1 MMRTRVLLADDHG
14 LIRQGLKS
22 LLEGQGFQVVG
33 EASDGHEA
41 VRAAEK
47 THPDVAILDIR
58 MPVLNGVDA
67 TRELK
72 KSSPKTKIIILT
84 QHDENQYVT
93 EALQAGAK
101 GYVLK
106 SQGAEDLVHA
116 IREVCRG
123 AVYLSPSISQTVV
136 GAYLSKGT
144 VSPDVLSGRERQ
156 VLQLVGEGK
165 STKDIAV
172 QLGISVKT
180 AESHRARLMKKLD
193 IHETASLVRYAI
205 RRGLIQA

>member
-1 MMRTRVLLADDHG
+1 MRTRVLLADDHS

-33 EASDGHEA
+33 EASDGHE
-41 VRAAEK
+41 VLRAAEK

-106 SQGAEDLVHA
+106 SQGAEDLVQP
-116 IREVCRG
+116 IREVCRV
-123 AVYLSPSISQTVV
+123 AVYLSPSISHTVV

-144 VSPDVLSGRERQ
+144 ASPD
-156 VLQLVGEGK
+156 
-165 STKDIAV
+165 
-172 QLGISVKT
+172 
-180 AESHRARLMKKLD
+180 AR
-193 IHETASLVRYAI
+193 
-205 RRGLIQA
+205 

>member
-33 EASDGHEA
+33 EASDGSEA
-41 VRAAEK
+41 LREAGK
-47 THPDVAILDIR
+47 PHPDVAILDIR
-58 MPVLNGVDA
+58 MPLLNGGDA

-72 KSSPKTKIIILT
+72 KSSPNTKIIILT

-106 SQGAEDLVHA
+106 SQRAEDLVHA

-123 AVYLSPSISQTVV
+123 PVCLSPSTPQTV
-136 GAYLSKGT
+136 
-144 VSPDVLSGRERQ
+144 
-156 VLQLVGEGK
+156 
-165 STKDIAV
+165 
-172 QLGISVKT
+172 
-180 AESHRARLMKKLD
+180 
-193 IHETASLVRYAI
+193 
-205 RRGLIQA
+205 

>member
-1 MMRTRVLLADDHG
+1 MRTRVLLADDHS
-14 LIRQGLKS
+14 LIRQGLKA

-33 EASDGHEA
+33 EASDGYEV

-67 TRELK
+67 ARELR
-72 KSSPKTKIIILT
+72 KSSPNTKVIILT

-116 IREVCRG
+116 IRKICR
-123 AVYLSPSISQTVV
+123 APVYLTPTISQP
-136 GAYLSKGT
+136 LF
-144 VSPDVLSGRERQ
+144 E
-156 VLQLVGEGK
+156 
-165 STKDIAV
+165 
-172 QLGISVKT
+172 
-180 AESHRARLMKKLD
+180 
-193 IHETASLVRYAI
+193 
-205 RRGLIQA
+205 